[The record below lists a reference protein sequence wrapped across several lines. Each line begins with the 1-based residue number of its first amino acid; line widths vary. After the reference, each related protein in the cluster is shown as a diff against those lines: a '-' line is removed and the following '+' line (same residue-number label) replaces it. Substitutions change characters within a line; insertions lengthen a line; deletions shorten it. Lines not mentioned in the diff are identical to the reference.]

1 MWISKIELSNF
12 KSYQHQVFEFPPPTK
27 GRNIVLIG
35 GMNGYGKTS
44 VLEALYLGL
53 YGKEAIDHLG
63 RAGLK
68 DAVGYRKFVEKSWH
82 GAAIRMKR
90 DSMWIKIQINQS
102 VTEGLEV
109 TRTWFFSRS
118 GDWIDNDEV
127 VIYEVRNGIR
137 GRALQA
143 ERLPEL
149 LDRQFIP
156 VHFAPFFFFDGEEVK
171 KLADQSRGEQI
182 RSGLEGLLGV
192 TLLRDLK
199 KRLEQFQANRSSG
212 VAVMDEEKHRQLFES
227 LSKHETEYAETEHRS
242 RDLTTKV
249 KALREQRADLMSRMM
264 ALGAGA
270 GDVASAADI
279 IKQQAD
285 AETELKN
292 TEDALDSLIASK
304 LPFHLVSDDLMKEL
318 SRQVREEV
326 ARDSWEARKLSL
338 EPEKA
343 KFIDAFYA
351 TEEPPVTP
359 SLTAEQQLALQA
371 RLNAAWESLFYPM
384 PAGCADVVVHEY
396 LGGKR
401 PLLLERMGQ
410 LRVGAQ
416 DVLGLVEKKESLEKR
431 IRDLSSRYTKL
442 EGVDRDGSLAKLNEE
457 LVGVNA
463 SLDQRQTEL
472 GDTDRLLSSLGGT
485 LDLERKLYAREHE
498 KFVHANPVKSM
509 VGRADRVCN
518 LIEEL
523 IPQLYSL
530 KVKQLAEAMT
540 EVYSKLAHKSQV
552 QRIEIDESCTTSLL
566 DREGNEIPF
575 DKSAGENQ
583 VFATA
588 LLAGLAKISGIDAP
602 LVVNTP
608 LGRLDNT
615 HRSNI
620 LRYWVSDGQRQ
631 VVLLSQD
638 KEIDVETFK
647 SIEPSV
653 AKTYLLH
660 HVDIGNGVGR
670 TTATEGHYFKE
681 VA

>member
-12 KSYQHQVFEFPPPTK
+12 KSYQHQVFEFPFPEK
-27 GRNIVLIG
+27 GRNIALIG

-68 DAVGYRKFVEKSWH
+68 DAAGYRKFVERALH
-82 GAAIRMKR
+82 GAAIRTNR

-102 VTEGLEV
+102 DTEGLEV
-109 TRTWFFSRS
+109 TRKWFFSRS
-118 GDWIDNDEV
+118 GDWIDTDEV
-127 VIYEVRNGIR
+127 VIYEVRSGIR
-137 GRALQA
+137 GRALPA

-199 KRLEQFQANRSSG
+199 KRLEQFQANRSNG
-212 VAVMDEEKHRQLFES
+212 IAVMDEEKHRALFES
-227 LSKHETEYAETEHRS
+227 LSKHETEYADAERKSH
-242 RDLTTKV
+242 DLSSKV
-249 KALREQRADLMSRMM
+249 KTLREQRADYMSRMM
-264 ALGAGA
+264 SLGAGA

-292 TEDALDSLIASK
+292 TEDALDSLVASK
-304 LPFHLVSDDLMKEL
+304 LPFHLVSDELMKEL
-318 SRQVREEV
+318 FKQVREEV
-326 ARDSWEARKLSL
+326 ARDAWDARKLSL
-338 EPEKA
+338 EPEKT
-343 KFIDAFYA
+343 KFIDTFYS
-351 TEEPPVTP
+351 TSEPPLTP
-359 SLTAEQQLALQA
+359 SLTVEQETALQA

-384 PAGCADVVVHEY
+384 PVGCADIVIHEY

-401 PLLLERMGQ
+401 ALLLERMGQ
-410 LRVGAQ
+410 LSVGAQ
-416 DVLGLVEKKESLEKR
+416 DVLGLVEKKESLQKK
-431 IRDLSSRYTKL
+431 IRDLNSRYTKL
-442 EGVDRDGSLAKLNEE
+442 EGVDRDGSLAKLHEE
-457 LVGVNA
+457 LAGVNTA
-463 SLDQRQTEL
+463 LDQRQTEL
-472 GDTDRLLSSLGGT
+472 GDVERLLSSLRGT
-485 LDLERKLYAREHE
+485 IDQEQKLYAREHE
-498 KFVHANPVKSM
+498 KFVQANPVKSM
-509 VGRADRVCN
+509 VGRANRVCN
-518 LIEEL
+518 LIEDL
-523 IPQLYSL
+523 IPQLYAL
-530 KVKQLAEAMT
+530 KVKQLADAMT

-552 QRIEIDESCTTSLL
+552 HRIQIDESCATSVL
-566 DREGNEIPF
+566 DRDGNEIPF

-602 LVVNTP
+602 LVVDTP
-608 LGRLDNT
+608 LGRLDST
-615 HRSNI
+615 HRANI
-620 LRYWVSDGQRQ
+620 LKYWVSDSRRQ
-631 VVLLSQD
+631 VILLSQD
-638 KEIDVETFK
+638 KEIDVDTFK
-647 SIEPSV
+647 SIETSV

-660 HVDIGNGVGR
+660 HVDIGSGVGR
-670 TTATEGHYFKE
+670 TTATEGQYFKE